1 MSPTS
6 RAVALP
12 PASHHYRLRAGP
24 SPSTWQFDLS
34 TMMSPSHHP
43 THLRAGPSPSSLHL
57 RASDCYR
64 LYEHRA
70 CAARCL
76 SGRGPGSGRGGRRG
90 QSWSE
95 RGGSSRGERRAE
107 ADEVAVVE
115 TNVDEDARR
124 GASASARY
132 SLSLHDCRVGLRFHT
147 LRTLPLRLLTS
158 TSSTCSSWIHL
169 VDTVLSEE
177 VSTQGCLRSC

>member
-115 TNVDEDARR
+115 TNVDEDAPR
-124 GASASARY
+124 GAS
-132 SLSLHDCRVGLRFHT
+132 
-147 LRTLPLRLLTS
+147 TS
-158 TSSTCSSWIHL
+158 TPYEHYLYDCSRL
-169 VDTVLSEE
+169 PRPRVLHGFIWWTRSYQRRYPPKA
-177 VSTQGCLRSC
+177 VSVLADYRNGFGVWRTG